1 MAGSAAAAGGG
12 AGGGG
17 AGGSGAGGS
26 GAGGSGAGGKAGGG
40 NGGGGTG
47 GGCNQACNPINGTAS
62 CASGTCVLTCSTNFA
77 NVNNMGVDGCEVDL
91 RTNEDNC
98 GRVGNDCFVGACSNG
113 TCIGRKLVFAT
124 SSAVRGD
131 FGGLTG
137 GDSLCQQL
145 ADQAALAGT
154 YRAWVSTASGSPST
168 RFTRATVPY
177 VRTDGARV
185 AANYTALIGV
195 AGLENP
201 INLDQRGV
209 AVTYTNTWTSTKDNG
224 TYHTGT
230 GSAFGDCTSWTVTSG
245 NGVYGRVTATVG
257 WSQFGGA
264 LNCTMTYGLYC
275 FQQ

>member
-1 MAGSAAAAGGG
+1 MF
-12 AGGGG
+12 
-17 AGGSGAGGS
+17 
-26 GAGGSGAGGKAGGG
+26 
-40 NGGGGTG
+40 
-47 GGCNQACNPINGTAS
+47 
-62 CASGTCVLTCSTNFA
+62 L
-77 NVNNMGVDGCEVDL
+77 
-91 RTNEDNC
+91 
-98 GRVGNDCFVGACSNG
+98 
-113 TCIGRKLVFAT
+113 T

-131 FGGLTG
+131 FGGWAG
-137 GDSLCQQL
+137 GDALCQQL

-154 YRAWVSTASGSPST
+154 YRSWVSTAASSPST
-168 RFTRATVPY
+168 RFVKATVPY

-209 AVTYTNTWTSTKDNG
+209 AVTYTSTWTSTKDNG

-230 GSAFGDCTSWTVTSG
+230 GSAFGDCTAWTVTSG
-245 NGVYGRVTATVG
+245 NGVYGRVSSTVG